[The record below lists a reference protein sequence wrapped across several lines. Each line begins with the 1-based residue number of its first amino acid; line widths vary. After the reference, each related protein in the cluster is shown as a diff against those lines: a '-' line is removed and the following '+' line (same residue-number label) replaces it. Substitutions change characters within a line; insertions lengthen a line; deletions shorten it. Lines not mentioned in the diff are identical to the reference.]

1 MRDGERR
8 GDRGEERDGRERRRQ
23 CKRKRRTRE
32 GERERGR
39 IAAADSLPLAARVT
53 EERGSATK
61 VNIAEAQPSRR
72 VI

>member
-1 MRDGERR
+1 MRFR
-8 GDRGEERDGRERRRQ
+8 DRAVDVGNRPLSPSYSRIP
-23 CKRKRRTRE
+23 RRTRE